1 MPLNSYVACEFKGS
15 ILRKILNIRPL
26 RQVFNSSKNQLFRFV
41 NVLMGKF
48 NFNGM
53 WEPHPPLENRQ
64 TVIFNISVFKDTF
77 CIDFQSGFRSHRL
90 DPFTDPPKWAKITK
104 SPMHGTTYESYT
116 SKIAGGALAR
126 LSLAIHLLSICINKL
141 LNAFLFMTLDWSPLR
156 LLFGC

>member
-90 DPFTDPPKWAKITK
+90 DPFTDPPIYTLVLC
-104 SPMHGTTYESYT
+104 HGCSFCWFLYVRFSC
-116 SKIAGGALAR
+116 LCVR
-126 LSLAIHLLSICINKL
+126 LPT
-141 LNAFLFMTLDWSPLR
+141 NA
-156 LLFGC
+156 CVCV